1 MERQSPHPPYRIGL
15 ALSGGGA
22 RGFAHIGV
30 YKAMEELGIC
40 PGIISGTSAGSITGA
55 MFASG
60 RTAEEAMTFF
70 KEKKLLDFA
79 RPTMSRTGLMNM
91 NGLERHLAEF
101 IKVKRMEEL
110 RIPLVI
116 TATNLNLGIPA
127 HFKEG
132 ELIPRII
139 ASCSVPI
146 VFSPMTIDGFQYVDG
161 GVFMNL
167 PVRPIRDLCEVAI
180 GVHIDPVEPESHVK
194 NMLQMA
200 ERSFHM
206 GILSNMNEDTRLCD
220 VVVMPKHISQYNM
233 FDLSNMDSLY
243 EEGYKQALT
252 VFSRP
257 KVKALLGIQ

>member
-1 MERQSPHPPYRIGL
+1 MYRILMVEDDPAIAGEV
-15 ALSGGGA
+15 A
-22 RGFAHIGV
+22 RQAANWGFEV
-30 YKAMEELGIC
+30 KQVENFETVMEQ
-40 PGIISGTSAGSITGA
+40 
-55 MFASG
+55 FA
-60 RTAEEAMTFF
+60 AFEPHLV
-70 KEKKLLDFA
+70 LLDITLP
-79 RPTMSRTGLMNM
+79 RYSGYHWCT
-91 NGLERHLAEF
+91 
-101 IKVKRMEEL
+101 
-110 RIPLVI
+110 RIR
-116 TATNLNLGIPA
+116 A
-127 HFKEG
+127 
-132 ELIPRII
+132 
-139 ASCSVPI
+139 ASSVPI

-167 PVRPIRDLCEVAI
+167 PVRPIRDLCEVVI
-180 GVHIDPVEPESHVK
+180 GVHIDPVEPNSHVK

-233 FDLSNMDSLY
+233 FDLSNMDILY